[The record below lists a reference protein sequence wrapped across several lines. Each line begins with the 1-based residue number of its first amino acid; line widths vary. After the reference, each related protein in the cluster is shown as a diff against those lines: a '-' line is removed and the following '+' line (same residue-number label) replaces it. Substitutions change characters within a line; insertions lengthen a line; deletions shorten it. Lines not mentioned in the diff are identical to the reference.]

1 MRVVLRSKIHRAY
14 ITAANPDYV
23 GSILIDEA
31 LMKKVDLWP
40 FEKVMVADIDNGARL
55 ETYVIPDEAGSGT
68 IAIQGAAAK
77 LMEKGDCVIILSF
90 EVTETPIEPKMILV
104 DEQNRFVEYLEGA
117 THEYHQ
123 VY

>member
-1 MRVVLRSKIHRAY
+1 
-14 ITAANPDYV
+14 
-23 GSILIDEA
+23 
-31 LMKKVDLWP
+31 
-40 FEKVMVADIDNGARL
+40 MVADIDNGVRL
-55 ETYVIPDEAGSGT
+55 ETYAIPDEAGSGT

-77 LMEKGDCVIILSF
+77 LMDKGDCVIILSF

-117 THEYHQ
+117 TREYHQ

>member
-14 ITAANPDYV
+14 VTGANPDYV

-31 LMKKVDLWP
+31 LMRKVDLWP
-40 FEKVMVADIDNGARL
+40 FEKVMVCDIDNGARL
-55 ETYVIPDEAGSGT
+55 ETYAIPDEPGSGT

-77 LMEKGDCVIILSF
+77 LINKGDCVIILSF
-90 EVTETPIEPKMILV
+90 EVTESPIEPKMILV

-117 THEYHQ
+117 IYEHQ
-123 VY
+123 VH